1 MRPSFASAWR
11 ILQPV
16 GLLAGLAAGC
26 ARSGRPAGGDVSPAR
41 DSARTTVTA
50 DDLRRN
56 PGEPIEKVLMG
67 RFPGVI
73 VSRGP
78 DGGVQV
84 RIRGGSSLS
93 AGNEPLYVVDGV
105 AIQPGPIGSLS
116 GFSPEDIESIKVLK
130 DPAET
135 AMYGMRGSNGVIVI
149 KTKRARYGGGGP
161 RRHLEAHSGGVR
173 RV

>member
-1 MRPSFASAWR
+1 MRPPFASARR
-11 ILQPV
+11 IRYPV

-26 ARSGRPAGGDVSPAR
+26 AHSSRPAGDNVSPAR
-41 DSARTTVTA
+41 ESARTTVTA
-50 DDLRRN
+50 DDLRRS

-73 VSRGP
+73 VTRAA
-78 DGGVQV
+78 DGGVSV
-84 RIRGGSSLS
+84 RIRGGSSI
-93 AGNEPLYVVDGV
+93 AGGNEPLSVVDGV
-105 AIQPGPIGSLS
+105 AIQPGPNGSLS

-149 KTKRARYGGGGP
+149 KTKRAR
-161 RRHLEAHSGGVR
+161 
-173 RV
+173 

>member
-26 ARSGRPAGGDVSPAR
+26 AKSGRPAGGDVSPAR
-41 DSARTTVTA
+41 ESARTTVTA

-73 VSRGP
+73 VSRAA
-78 DGGVQV
+78 DGGVSV

-93 AGNEPLYVVDGV
+93 GGNEPLYVVDGV
-105 AIQPGPIGSLS
+105 AIQPGPNGSLS

-149 KTKRARYGGGGP
+149 KTKRAR
-161 RRHLEAHSGGVR
+161 
-173 RV
+173 